1 MAGTQ
6 DFTAHIRRKKEER
19 GSLYNGREHFSLDG
33 DANWA
38 RTQAMPFITPKAPPR
53 QGRLLTRS
61 MIHPIENP
69 YEEDGIKRMAEMG
82 MDVMGYKPP
91 PASAPMGSGMRGGFS
106 DMETCRRFGCDQRG
120 PACERMCNAIVGG
133 AKCGCSGGKKVTPRP
148 RPKGMGGRRPE
159 YFEAP
164 PFNSP
169 PDFEDPP
176 FNAPIGGRRTKKV
189 TPRPR
194 PDNYESPEYDA
205 PIGGRRVV
213 GGRKKSFP
221 WIDHVKAYAAK
232 HNVSYKQ
239 ALTDSKSS
247 YRK

>member
-1 MAGTQ
+1 
-6 DFTAHIRRKKEER
+6 
-19 GSLYNGREHFSLDG
+19 
-33 DANWA
+33 
-38 RTQAMPFITPKAPPR
+38 
-53 QGRLLTRS
+53 
-61 MIHPIENP
+61 MIHPIGNP
-69 YEEDGIKRMAEMG
+69 YEEEGIKRMAEMG

-133 AKCGCSGGKKVTPRP
+133 AKCGCSGGKMYLPLPITGNDGVPLPPGMGGAKCGCSGGKKVTPRP

-164 PFNSP
+164 PFYGP
-169 PDFEDPP
+169 PDFEAPD

-194 PDNYESPEYDA
+194 PDNYEAPDFNA

-232 HNVSYKQ
+232 HGVSYKQ
-239 ALTDSKSS
+239 ALTDAKSS
-247 YRK
+247 YRG